1 MTRPGRDSEADVD
14 QIELA
19 LADAAEN
26 LLPARMQMAV
36 SLGRHIIFVC
46 FGLALP
52 VIVVFTEWRA
62 HW

>member
-14 QIELA
+14 QIELV

-36 SLGRHIIFVC
+36 SLGWHIIFVY
-46 FGLALP
+46 FGLTLP

-62 HW
+62 HR